1 MPAYHQRANSVG
13 NHNYNVFFYRE
24 LNYDLHFHK
33 NYEIIHVLQGK
44 AVCSVNGKSTV
55 MTEGDFALCLSNEI
69 HSIRSEGEALVWIG
83 VFSEDFIHEFK
94 KYQKGKTG
102 DSFLFRCSEP
112 LLSYLRENFIKDE
125 LSDVFL
131 IKAFIFLA
139 FNCSSRPSRSIIS
152 SQSISPFL
160 ISTSS
165 SDSLPASLTGIVD
178 L

>member
-131 IKAFIFLA
+131 IKALA
-139 FNCSSRPSRSIIS
+139 
-152 SQSISPFL
+152 
-160 ISTSS
+160 T
-165 SDSLPASLTGIVD
+165 TK
-178 L
+178 